1 MNIFQSIENAV
12 TYLSEA
18 ISRIF
23 SPNDDM
29 YPMIG
34 INPFEGD
41 AYQGTNWA
49 D

>member
-1 MNIFQSIENAV
+1 MNILQSIENAV
-12 TYLSEA
+12 NYLSEA

-29 YPMIG
+29 YPAIG
-34 INPFEGD
+34 VNSFEGD
-41 AYQGTNWA
+41 PYQGANWA